1 MAAATVY
8 VGIVALALALALAGR
23 VIKFVPESVL
33 AGSTTGV
40 GLKLLDQ
47 QVPEL
52 LGFPEVVDWASKGR
66 AQAKLNHRARFSFL
80 ESCSAI

>member
-8 VGIVALALALALAGR
+8 VGIVALALALARAGR

-33 AGSTTGV
+33 AGFTTGV

-52 LGFPEVVDWASKGR
+52 LGFPEVVDWASKGAPKR
-66 AQAKLNHRARFSFL
+66 S
-80 ESCSAI
+80 

>member
-8 VGIVALALALALAGR
+8 VGIVALALALALALAGR

-33 AGSTTGV
+33 AGFTTGV

-52 LGFPEVVDWASKGR
+52 LGFPEVVDWASKGAPKR
-66 AQAKLNHRARFSFL
+66 S
-80 ESCSAI
+80 